1 MMNRQNTTRQKV
13 LDVASQLF
21 YSQGFNGTS
30 VRDIANRAQV
40 NVSLIHY
47 YFKSKQG
54 LFESLAV
61 HYFEPYLEMIEQE
74 LNANLEQNLE
84 SLVKRIL
91 QYKQEHYQLSCL
103 VNRELTL
110 NTVFAREMLVT
121 YLAKENHL
129 FTKLLFNKSSKLE
142 VTYKEKLCL
151 VQLKGLLNAPFVM
164 PLEFQESLLTDTSV
178 SHFIDVYS
186 SLMMERKAL
195 KARRVFSV

>member
-1 MMNRQNTTRQKV
+1 MMNRQNATRQKV
-13 LDVASQLF
+13 LDVACQLF
-21 YSQGFNGTS
+21 YSQGFSGTS
-30 VRDIANRAQV
+30 VRDIANRAKV

-54 LFESLAV
+54 LFESLAI

-74 LNANLEQNLE
+74 VNTNLEQNLE

-91 QYKQEHYQLSCL
+91 HYKQEHYQLSCL

-129 FTKLLFNKSSKLE
+129 LTQLLFNKTNKLE
-142 VTYKEKLCL
+142 ITYREKLCL

-164 PLEFQESLLTDTSV
+164 PLEFQESLHSDTSI

-186 SLMMERKAL
+186 SLMMDRKAL
-195 KARRVFSV
+195 KAKRVFSV